1 MDLDGQLRK
10 DLTYGDKELY
20 LTRVYPAFRYWSTK
34 MSDEKYDAT
43 FNMPEFWNRLQEFDC
58 HDKGVPCLAKLYD
71 IIGEGRD
78 STDMFVGIH
87 TSL

>member
-1 MDLDGQLRK
+1 
-10 DLTYGDKELY
+10 
-20 LTRVYPAFRYWSTK
+20 